1 MWCICGHILPSP
13 QSDKDYLFPGSPGS
27 LNHHL
32 RHNKLL
38 MVTYGFKQK
47 LECHIPPDSEQGCA
61 KFNQKQ
67 MSKETLSSSALGKVI
82 IWFWSWETKLVAYV
96 FGKIIFCG
104 RYWAPYC
111 HTRPTSLWAGRVPPQ
126 RNWRKDLETW
136 ALLGTLHRGNAGAAG
151 WTGKLFRFVKACR
164 LYSTLP
170 TATST

>member
-1 MWCICGHILPSP
+1 MWCSWGHIFLSS
-13 QSDKDYLFPGSPGS
+13 QSDKDYLFPGSPGT
-27 LNHHL
+27 LNYHL

-47 LECHIPPDSEQGCA
+47 LEHHIPPDSEQGWT

-67 MSKETLSSSALGKVI
+67 VSKETLSSAALGKVI
-82 IWFWSWETKLVAYV
+82 IWFWSWETMLVAYV

-104 RYWAPYC
+104 RHWVPYC
-111 HTRPTSLWAGRVPPQ
+111 HTRPPSLWAGRVPPQ

-136 ALLGTLHRGNAGAAG
+136 ALLGNLYTGSIGATG
-151 WTGKLFRFVKACR
+151 WRGKLLPFVKACR
-164 LYSTLP
+164 LHSTLP